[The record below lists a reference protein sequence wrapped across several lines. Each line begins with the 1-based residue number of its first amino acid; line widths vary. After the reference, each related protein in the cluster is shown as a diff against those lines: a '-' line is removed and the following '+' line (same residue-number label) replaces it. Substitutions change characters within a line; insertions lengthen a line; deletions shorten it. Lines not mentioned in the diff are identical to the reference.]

1 MLTMNTGCLCCTDW
15 KKKKFISFITT
26 CKRAFRDII
35 KLRSQHQWK
44 TQLYQHQQSLSDIN
58 IYK

>member
-1 MLTMNTGCLCCTDW
+1 MNTGWLCFTDR
-15 KKKKFISFITT
+15 KKKKKKHISFITT
-26 CKRAFRDII
+26 CKQVFRDII

-44 TQLYQHQQSLSDIN
+44 TQLYQHQQSFSDIN